1 MNIVNVD
8 NLQAGQVL
16 CEDVRDVSS
25 RLLLSKGM
33 PIKPEH
39 QRIFKIWGVTEV
51 MVEGDQQMEDVPDM
65 GVDPEIIKQVTAVM
79 EHLYRHVDR
88 SHSAMKELFW
98 ISIDYRSRRSVIEE
112 KPQIKADAVGDS
124 QKMEPGD
131 LRKKIDL
138 TEIKLPEI
146 PAIIYELNEV
156 IAAPLTSARDIA
168 RIVNK
173 SPSIAALL
181 LHVVNSAFYGFPSR
195 IDSITRAVTLIG
207 SKEIT
212 NLALGISTMRIFK
225 SIPGGGVN
233 MNAFIRHSLACGILA
248 RVMAAHKNIQ
258 QTEQLFI
265 SGLLHDIGR
274 LIIFRYFPAQAR
286 KIFSQNPNPGKPF
299 IEMEKEILGWNH
311 ARIGKYLLE
320 KWKLPLSLENN
331 VYHHHQP
338 LRGKDPVSTTFVHM
352 ADIMANSLGICT
364 SGGGEISG
372 FDAEAWESFG
382 LPPASFKGIIQQ
394 AMHQFTPLESIFT
407 DTV

>member
-1 MNIVNVD
+1 MNIVNVE
-8 NLQAGQVL
+8 NLKAGQVL

-33 PIKPEH
+33 EIKNEH
-39 QRIFKIWGVTEV
+39 LRIFKIWGVTEV
-51 MVEGDQQMEDVPDM
+51 TVEGDLPAAAAPEMDVA
-65 GVDPEIIKQVTAVM
+65 PEIVRQVAEGMAQV
-79 EHLYRHVDR
+79 YQGVDR
-88 SHSAMKELFW
+88 SHPAMQELFW
-98 ISIDYRSRRSVIEE
+98 ISVDYRSRRGVIET
-112 KPQIKADAVGDS
+112 KPWSEAVGSEDTG
-124 QKMEPGD
+124 KLRPGD
-131 LRKKIDL
+131 VRRKIDL
-138 TEIKLPEI
+138 TDIKLPEI

-156 IAAPLTSARDIA
+156 IAAPLTSAQDIA

-181 LHVVNSAFYGFPSR
+181 LRVVNSAFYGFPSR

-212 NLALGISTMRIFK
+212 NLALGISTMQIFK
-225 SIPGGGVN
+225 SIPGGQIS

-248 RVMAAHKNIQ
+248 RVLGAHKDIQ

-274 LIIFRYFPAQAR
+274 LIIYKYFPDRVAEIVDKNLNQGMPLLDA
-286 KIFSQNPNPGKPF
+286 
-299 IEMEKEILGWNH
+299 EKAVLDWNH

-331 VYHHHQP
+331 VYRHHAP
-338 LRGKDPVSTTFVHM
+338 LKAKDPVKSTIVHM
-352 ADIMANSLGICT
+352 ADIMANSLGIGT
-364 SGGGEISG
+364 SGARVIPG
-372 FDAEAWESFG
+372 FEAEAWDAYG

-394 AMHQFTPLESIFT
+394 AMHQFGPLEAIFT
-407 DTV
+407 DAV

>member
-8 NLQAGQVL
+8 NLKPGQVL

-33 PIKPEH
+33 QIKPEH

-51 MVEGDQQMEDVPDM
+51 MVAGDQRIEPAPEM
-65 GVDPEIIKQVTAVM
+65 GVDPETVKQVTSLM
-79 EHLYRHVDR
+79 EVLYQGVDR
-88 SHSAMKELFW
+88 NHHAMKELFW
-98 ISIDYRSRRSVIEE
+98 ISVDYRSRQAVIAA
-112 KPQIKADAVGDS
+112 KPRVNGDAAGGTA
-124 QKMEPGD
+124 KLGPGE

-146 PAIIYELNEV
+146 PAIIFELNEV
-156 IAAPLTSARDIA
+156 IAAPLTSAQDIA

-181 LHVVNSAFYGFPSR
+181 LRVVNSAFYGFPSR
-195 IDSITRAVTLIG
+195 IDSINRAVTLIG

-225 SIPGGGVN
+225 SIPGGTVN
-233 MNAFIRHSLACGILA
+233 MNAFIRHSLATGILA
-248 RVMAAHKNIQ
+248 RVMAAHKNLQ

-274 LIIFRYFPAQAR
+274 LIIYKYFPSQAGA
-286 KIFSQNPNPGKPF
+286 IFSQSYNQGRSLL
-299 IEMEKEILGWNH
+299 EVEKNILGWNH
-311 ARIGKYLLE
+311 ARIGKHLLE
-320 KWKLPLSLENN
+320 KWKLPLSLESNI
-331 VYHHHQP
+331 YHHHQP
-338 LRGKDPVSTTFVHM
+338 LRAKDPVKTTIVHM
-352 ADIMANSLGICT
+352 ADIMANSLGIGT
-364 SGGGEISG
+364 SGARGVPG
-372 FDAEAWESFG
+372 FDEEAWEQFG

-394 AMHQFTPLESIFT
+394 ALHQYAPLESIFT
-407 DTV
+407 NTP

>member
-1 MNIVNVD
+1 MNIVHVD

-16 CEDVRDVSS
+16 CEDVVDVSA

-51 MVEGDQQMEDVPDM
+51 MVEGDQQLEDTPDM
-65 GVDPEIIKQVTAVM
+65 DVDPEIIKQVTAVM
-79 EHLYRHVDR
+79 EHLYRCVDR
-88 SHSAMKELFW
+88 SHPAMKELFW
-98 ISIDYRSRRSVIEE
+98 ISIDYRSRRSIIEE
-112 KPQIKADAVGDS
+112 KPRVNGSEKEDTLKLQL
-124 QKMEPGD
+124 GD

-156 IAAPLTSARDIA
+156 IAAPLTSAQDIA

-181 LHVVNSAFYGFPSR
+181 LRVVNSAFYGFPSR

-212 NLALGISTMRIFK
+212 KLALGISTMRIFK
-225 SIPGGGVN
+225 SIPGGAVD

-274 LIIFRYFPAQAR
+274 LIIYKYFPDQAR
-286 KIFSQNPNPGKPF
+286 SIFSQIPNQDRSLL
-299 IEMEKEILGWNH
+299 EAEKDILGWNH

-320 KWKLPLSLENN
+320 KWKLPLSLENA

-338 LRGKDPVSTTFVHM
+338 LRGKDPVSTTLVHM
-352 ADIMANSLGICT
+352 ADIMANSLGIGT
-364 SGGGEISG
+364 SGAGGISG
-372 FDAEAWESFG
+372 FDEEAWENFG
-382 LPPASFKGIIQQ
+382 LPPATFKGIIQQ

-407 DTV
+407 DTI